1 MFFLRVARMHEDRL
15 LARKLTE
22 DLMRLRDWMKGL
34 ERRIARPVLMQD
46 SSEKEYRKKRKEYTV
61 SLMSLFSGGRCKSF
75 VSHLIGYLL
84 FSFFISRFFRCS
96 INRGLH
102 LLHIPRM
109 EDRKANVVSAA
120 SNLFCGNRMEDFF

>member
-1 MFFLRVARMHEDRL
+1 MHEDRL

-61 SLMSLFSGGRCKSF
+61 S
-75 VSHLIGYLL
+75 
-84 FSFFISRFFRCS
+84 
-96 INRGLH
+96 
-102 LLHIPRM
+102 
-109 EDRKANVVSAA
+109 
-120 SNLFCGNRMEDFF
+120 

>member
-1 MFFLRVARMHEDRL
+1 MHEDRL

-61 SLMSLFSGGRCKSF
+61 SFMSSFSGGRCKSF

-84 FSFFISRFFRCS
+84 FSFFLFPAFFAALLIADCIFCIPRIGSFQSFLRQQNGRLFSSRK
-96 INRGLH
+96 GEGAKH
-102 LLHIPRM
+102 LLFP
-109 EDRKANVVSAA
+109 V
-120 SNLFCGNRMEDFF
+120 L